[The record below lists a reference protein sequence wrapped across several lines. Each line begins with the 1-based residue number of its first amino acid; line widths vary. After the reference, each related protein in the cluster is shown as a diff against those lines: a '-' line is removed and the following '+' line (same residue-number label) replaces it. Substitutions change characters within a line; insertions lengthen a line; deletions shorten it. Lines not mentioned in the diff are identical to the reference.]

1 MKTNR
6 NDKVK
11 GYKLDFS
18 TNTLTV
24 NYKFHRAMSDFGSA
38 EYLRYKE
45 ILADFPHLKVVVK
58 AGRTITTTRPTK
70 RLTYENMD
78 SYIGCYENCDEL
90 RAAFAIVRQK
100 SKVLAS
106 PYKYVRDWFEAQF
119 PDYRCS
125 VGFDGEKAAVTL
137 AAIPNTISYKKKDT
151 ADQLLQYPAV
161 DQKSA

>member
-6 NDKVK
+6 NDDIT

-24 NYKFHRAMSDFGSA
+24 NYKFHRAMSDFGSP

-45 ILADFPHLKVVVK
+45 IMTDFPHLTVVVK

-78 SYIGCYENCDEL
+78 SYIGCYENRDEL
-90 RAAFAIVRQK
+90 RTAFAIVRQK
-100 SKVLAS
+100 SKLVAS

-119 PDYRCS
+119 PDYRNAIGS
-125 VGFDGEKAAVTL
+125 DKNNAAVL
-137 AAIPNTISYKKKDT
+137 VVAIPDVTKYKIKDT
-151 ADQLLQYPAV
+151 AEPQQTA
-161 DQKSA
+161 A

>member
-1 MKTNR
+1 MRTNR
-6 NDKVK
+6 VDTVK
-11 GYKLDFS
+11 GYKLDFA

-24 NYKFHRAMSDFGSA
+24 NYKFHRAMSDFGSP

-45 ILADFPHLKVVVK
+45 ILNDFPQLRVIVK

-90 RAAFAIVRQK
+90 RTAFAIVQQK
-100 SKVLAS
+100 SKLLAS

-119 PDYRCS
+119 PDYRNAIDS
-125 VGFDGEKAAVTL
+125 GTEQSAVL
-137 AAIPNTISYKKKDT
+137 LVAIPDLTKYKAKET
-151 ADQLLQYPAV
+151 AAAPA
-161 DQKSA
+161 KTA

>member
-6 NDKVK
+6 NDDVK

-18 TNTLTV
+18 TNTFTV
-24 NYKFHRAMSDFGSA
+24 NYKFHRAMSDFGSP

-70 RLTYENMD
+70 RLTYENMEA
-78 SYIGCYENCDEL
+78 YIDCYENRDEL
-90 RAAFAIVRQK
+90 RTSFAIVRQK
-100 SKVLAS
+100 SKLVAS

-119 PDYRCS
+119 PNYRNAIDS
-125 VGFDGEKAAVTL
+125 DQQNAAVL
-137 AAIPNTISYKKKDT
+137 VVAIPDVTKYKIKDAAESQQT
-151 ADQLLQYPAV
+151 AA
-161 DQKSA
+161 

>member
-1 MKTNR
+1 MRTNR
-6 NDKVK
+6 VDTVK
-11 GYKLDFS
+11 GYKLDFA

-24 NYKFHRAMSDFGSA
+24 NYKFHRAMSDFGSP

-45 ILADFPHLKVVVK
+45 ILNDFPQLRVIVK

-90 RAAFAIVRQK
+90 RTAFTIVRQK
-100 SKVLAS
+100 SKLLAS

-119 PDYRCS
+119 PDYRCA
-125 VGFDGEKAAVTL
+125 VGLDGEKAAVPL
-137 AAIPNTISYKKKDT
+137 VAIPNTISYKKKD
-151 ADQLLQYPAV
+151 AP
-161 DQKSA
+161 DQKRA

>member
-6 NDKVK
+6 NDTVK

-24 NYKFHRAMSDFGSA
+24 NYKFHRAMSDFGSP
-38 EYLRYKE
+38 EYNRYKE
-45 ILADFPHLKVVVK
+45 ILADFPHLTVVVK

-78 SYIGCYENCDEL
+78 AYIDCYENRDEL

-100 SKVLAS
+100 SKLVAS

-119 PDYRCS
+119 PDYRN
-125 VGFDGEKAAVTL
+125 AVSGSQEQSAVL
-137 AAIPNTISYKKKDT
+137 LVAIPDITKYKQKDT
-151 ADQLLQYPAV
+151 AATE
-161 DQKSA
+161 KKTA

>member
-6 NDKVK
+6 NDKVT

-24 NYKFHRAMSDFGSA
+24 NYKFHKAMSDFGSP

-45 ILADFPHLKVVVK
+45 ILADFPHLTVIVK

-78 SYIGCYENCDEL
+78 AYIGCYENRDEL
-90 RAAFAIVRQK
+90 RTAFGIVRQK
-100 SKVLAS
+100 SKLLAS

-119 PDYRCS
+119 PNYRTAI
-125 VGFDGEKAAVTL
+125 GNDQAQEAALVV
-137 AAIPNTISYKKKDT
+137 AIPDVVKYKAKDA
-151 ADQLLQYPAV
+151 ADAQPIA
-161 DQKSA
+161 S